1 MTDILENTSDGFFA
15 VDQDWKFTLV
25 NRQAEKLLD
34 RRRQDL
40 IGKDFWM
47 EFPEF
52 TRNASEDN
60 YRRAMSEQVAVEFEA
75 SHRSGQ
81 VWFELLAYPRC
92 GGVSVFLRD
101 VTDRKRVEQE
111 RLTTSKLDSPG
122 TLALGPVSGRRGRTK
137 RRAAFESIADVL
149 QRRCAP
155 ETGRIYIRSG
165 YTGDRI
171 FASWV

>member
-1 MTDILENTSDGFFA
+1 ME
-15 VDQDWKFTLV
+15 QDWKFPLV
-25 NRQAEKLLD
+25 KRQAEKLLD

-81 VWFELLAYPRC
+81 VWFELLAYPS
-92 GGVSVFLRD
+92 GGGWFVFFCD
-101 VTDRKRVEQE
+101 
-111 RLTTSKLDSPG
+111 
-122 TLALGPVSGRRGRTK
+122 LA
-137 RRAAFESIADVL
+137 DL
-149 QRRCAP
+149 QRGLKKKVSP
-155 ETGRIYIRSG
+155 K
-165 YTGDRI
+165 
-171 FASWV
+171 